1 MAIILISQGFRGVDF
16 LRKPSVYLH
25 FKAFAGPTTTRRYS
39 DSVVHNGTV
48 YLVEVPSNPE
58 GDLAAQTANL
68 LASVDTLLAQAGS
81 DRHKLLMVTVYL
93 ADMADYDGMNAVW
106 DAWVPDGHAPTRA
119 CVQARL
125 ANPAW
130 RVEMA
135 VTAAP

>member
-1 MAIILISQGFRGVDF
+1 MQIERHG
-16 LRKPSVYLH
+16 
-25 FKAFAGPTTTRRYS
+25 TTRRYS

-58 GDLAAQTANL
+58 GDIGAQTANL

-135 VTAAP
+135 VTAAL